1 MNEGTP
7 ATSAAQL
14 RAQVSKALLY
24 MKPTVLENP
33 VAGMLQ
39 KMCTCALMKGG
50 YTITQKGKY
59 KIVLLLNYSAK
70 KDVRIISL
78 HPVCVATCKYA
89 ASSTDTVVHP

>member
-1 MNEGTP
+1 MAWKYFPCNSIDILWTIVHQEMNEGTP

-39 KMCTCALMKGG
+39 K
-50 YTITQKGKY
+50 
-59 KIVLLLNYSAK
+59 
-70 KDVRIISL
+70 
-78 HPVCVATCKYA
+78 CVPA
-89 ASSTDTVVHP
+89 PI